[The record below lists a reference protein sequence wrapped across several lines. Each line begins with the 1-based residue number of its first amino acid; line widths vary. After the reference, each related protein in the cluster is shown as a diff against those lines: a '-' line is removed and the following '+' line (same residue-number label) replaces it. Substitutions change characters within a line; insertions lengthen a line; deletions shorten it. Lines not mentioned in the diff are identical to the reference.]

1 MKYSVV
7 MFEQR
12 STLVKILEQYQNMA
26 NLNEMVSTE
35 ITRQR
40 KLYLTSDRRMF
51 SNVAL
56 KKIIP

>member
-40 KLYLTSDRRMF
+40 K
-51 SNVAL
+51 
-56 KKIIP
+56 